1 MISFVPMFLQNA
13 PAAGQVG
20 GGMSGMITFLPLI
33 LILLIMYFLM
43 IRPQNKKQKETQKM
57 IEALKKGDK
66 VVTIGGI
73 HGTVASTKEN
83 TVIIKVDDSTRIEFN
98 RTAIAT
104 VIVDKPATAVEP
116 EKEKK
121 GLFGKKS
128 KDDSIVAEIKDKD
141 EEKYSDSEADKD
153 E

>member
-1 MISFVPMFLQNA
+1 MMSFVSMFLQEAA
-13 PAAGQVG
+13 PVG
-20 GGMSGMITFLPLI
+20 GMGGGLITFLPLI

-43 IRPQNKKQKETQKM
+43 IRPQNKKQKETEKM
-57 IEALKKGDK
+57 IAALKKGDK

-73 HGTVASTKEN
+73 HGTVASTKEK
-83 TVIIKVDDSTRIEFN
+83 TVIVKVDDSSRIEFN

-104 VIVDKPATAVEP
+104 VIVDKSATAAEP

-121 GLFGKKS
+121 GLFGRKS
-128 KDDSIVAEIKDKD
+128 KEDSIVAEIKDKD
-141 EEKYSDSEADKD
+141 EEKSSEPEAEKD